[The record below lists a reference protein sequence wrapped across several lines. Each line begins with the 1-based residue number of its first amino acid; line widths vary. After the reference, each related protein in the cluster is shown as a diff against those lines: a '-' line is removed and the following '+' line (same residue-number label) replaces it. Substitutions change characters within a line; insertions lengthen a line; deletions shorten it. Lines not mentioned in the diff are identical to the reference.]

1 MHSPECVGDPVAW
14 SDDRMPRSLEAIRAD
29 IASAQSRIAQH
40 RNQADTL
47 QGRLKGLHRA
57 YLVRQVRRSSAIA
70 SVLESMCTAHSDP
83 LSFGWDHHLW
93 QGFQPGPDAM
103 MEQVRLGGL
112 VEKLLPGEAEQ
123 DLPLVAP
130 LFSGAGPIIIIHDRA
145 TQEQARHTLRSLMLR
160 VALGMAG
167 QVRFTLLDPAG
178 MGAAYPFRGFL
189 GREMVRNAG
198 RSPAEEMSE
207 ILDDIRRIN
216 ERVIGD
222 APRFSALNAEQRSGE
237 AFEVIAAADFPKAY
251 AKDPRAVEYLVRIAN
266 AGARAGRHLVLE
278 WNADEQLP
286 HDFAIDQLKN
296 ATILD
301 LRETPIRIDET
312 PDAATQKQLIEAA
325 YAGARR
331 RDGGDWNSI
340 VRPQAFFAESAAL
353 RVETPIGERL
363 RFWLGESN
371 EGKQSAHAM
380 IAGQTGSGKSY
391 LLHVLITGLAARYSP
406 DEMRFTL
413 IDGKQGVEFEA
424 YRHLPHADVVCLR
437 TAPALARSVL
447 ADFVAEMDA
456 RYERFQAAGVVKLS
470 DYREKTGERMPRRV
484 LVVDE
489 YQQILEGD
497 PENGAALLGKL
508 LEKGRASGMHAV
520 LGSQTF
526 EQRGLPH
533 SALTHIHT
541 WGALSLSETYSQ
553 SLQVFGA
560 EGKRLIRDLASM
572 GEVVINDEG
581 GRDGANSRGAVA
593 RLRNREGQSL
603 LPGLV
608 AEIIGETASRHRPV
622 VLSGREGALVSENPF
637 VTTRR
642 EAPMTPG
649 ELQALARLPIRSG
662 GFGVESWNQ
671 ADQPVPLWLGRRF
684 DVRGHALCALRR
696 APGQN
701 LLILGSQTDAR
712 NRMLAS
718 GLAAI
723 GALLAPNRVEIY
735 FLDGLRSDMP
745 GGGMIA
751 AGLGRLAA
759 AGFKAARVTEETLPA
774 TLGIL
779 EAAVQ
784 NPDPAAPTRLLI
796 VTEPDYLYSLQGV
809 DRFSVPADSPAAG
822 LRRLL
827 SRGPQAGVHTI
838 LSATGLSSFQLVL
851 SPSREAA
858 LFNHRVVQQM
868 NEDESMSLFSSL
880 AAARLGERADHP
892 FAAMH
897 IDQVAGPRNAV
908 LFHAYCANREL
919 GQDQGLEALKAELG
933 RVAYPGAGQ

>member
-1 MHSPECVGDPVAW
+1 
-14 SDDRMPRSLEAIRAD
+14 MPRSLEAITAD
-29 IASAQSRIAQH
+29 IASTQSHLAECRH
-40 RNQADTL
+40 QADTL
-47 QGRLKGLHRA
+47 QGRLKGLNQA

-70 SVLESMCTAHSDP
+70 STFEASCAERADP
-83 LSFGWDHHLW
+83 LGFGWTHALW
-93 QGFQPGPDAM
+93 QGFQPRPDMM
-103 MEQVRLGGL
+103 MEQVRLGG
-112 VEKLLPGEAEQ
+112 VREKLLPGEAEL
-123 DLPLVAP
+123 DLPVVAP
-130 LFSGAGPIIIIHDRA
+130 LFSGAGPIIIIHDRK
-145 TQEQARHTLRSLMLR
+145 TQGQARHTLRSVILR

-189 GREMVRNAG
+189 GRELVRNTG
-198 RSPAEEMSE
+198 RSPAEEMGE

-222 APRFSALNAEQRSGE
+222 AARFSALNAEQRSGE

-266 AGARAGRHLVLE
+266 AGARAGRHLILE

-296 ATILD
+296 AAILD
-301 LRETPIRIDET
+301 LREVSIRIDET
-312 PDAATQKQLIEAA
+312 PDVAVQKQLIETA
-325 YAGARR
+325 YSGARR

-340 VRPQAFFAESAAL
+340 VRPGVLFAESAAL

-424 YRHLPHADVVCLR
+424 YRNLPHADVVCLR

-456 RYERFQAAGVVKLS
+456 RYERFQAEGVVKLS
-470 DYREKTGERMPRRV
+470 DYRQKTGERMPRRV

-497 PENGAALLGKL
+497 PENGAAMLGKL
-508 LEKGRASGMHAV
+508 LEKGRAAGMHAV

-593 RLRNREGQSL
+593 RLRNREGEDL
-603 LPGLV
+603 LPGLI
-608 AEIIGETASRHRPV
+608 AEIIEQAASQFRPV

-637 VTTRR
+637 VTVQRP
-642 EAPMTPG
+642 EPMTPG
-649 ELQALARLPIRSG
+649 ELQALARRPIRAG
-662 GFGVESWNQ
+662 GFGMESWNQ
-671 ADQPVPLWLGRRF
+671 ADQPLPLWLGRRF
-684 DVRGHALCALRR
+684 DVRGHVMCALRR

-701 LLILGSQTDAR
+701 LLILGSQTDTR
-712 NRMLAS
+712 NRMLACA
-718 GLAAI
+718 LASI
-723 GALLAPNRVEIY
+723 GALLAPDRLEVHL
-735 FLDGLRSDMP
+735 LDGLRDDMP

-751 AGLGRLAA
+751 AGLDRLAS
-759 AGFKAARVTEETLPA
+759 AGFKVARLTEETLPA
-774 TLGIL
+774 TLKEL
-779 EAAVQ
+779 EAAIQ
-784 NPDPAAPTRLLI
+784 HPDPAAPARLLI
-796 VTEPDYLYSLQGV
+796 VTEPDYVYSLHGV
-809 DRFSVPADSPAAG
+809 DRFSIPPEGPAAG

-827 SRGPQAGVHTI
+827 SRGPQAGVHTV

-897 IDQVAGPRNAV
+897 VDQVAGPRNAV

-919 GQDQGLEALKAELG
+919 GQDQGLDALRKELG
-933 RVAYPGAGQ
+933 RVVYPGAVDRGTGQ